1 MSTKAYR
8 DFRPFV
14 HFTPKYGWIND
25 PNGLTYE
32 NGTWHLFAQHY
43 PDEPIWGPMHWL
55 HATSTDL
62 LHWTEHGIALAPD
75 ELGMIFSGSAVIDQG
90 NTSGLGQSDNP
101 MVVIYTSHGE
111 HEQQS
116 IAVSDDRFHFTPY
129 AGNPVI
135 PNTEKRNFRDPKVFR
150 NPIRNCWTMVLAAGD
165 RAEFYASQ
173 DLIHWTKTGDFGSRE
188 NHLNGVFE
196 CTDLFPL
203 QAPDGSEVWV
213 LVVSMALHSEFGG
226 GRMQYFLGHFDGDTF
241 TEDAPHSPYILD
253 SGYDNY
259 AAVTFFGTE
268 KRIMIGWGSSP
279 SYAPFAPTGDFCCLM
294 TYARELS
301 LVETDSG
308 LRLSS
313 KPITPSFAL
322 TEISREPMPANLR
335 FPQRYIPKAA
345 GALPG
350 ELFHIHV
357 EADEAFDLMLS
368 NDEGEELHILINNE
382 QKLVVDRTR
391 AGLRSFNPVFES
403 GVCSVTSASRN
414 NFGKI
419 SLDLYF
425 DRMFVE
431 VFTDNGTVLNSSMVF
446 PKKPYQTATL
456 TGNGT
461 MWIGHP
467 EK

>member
-1 MSTKAYR
+1 MSTNTDR
-8 DFRPFV
+8 DFRPFM
-14 HFTPKYGWIND
+14 HFTPKAGWIND

-32 NGTWHLFAQHY
+32 NGTWHLFAQHN
-43 PDEPIWGPMHWL
+43 PDAPVWGPMYWL

-75 ELGMIFSGSAVIDQG
+75 SLGMAFSGSAVIDRG
-90 NTSGLGQSDNP
+90 NTSGLGQNSDP
-101 MVVIYTSHGE
+101 MVLIYTSHGE

-116 IAVSDDRFHFTPY
+116 IAFSDDRFHFTPY

-150 NPIRNCWTMVLAAGD
+150 NPFRDGWSMVLAAGD

-173 DLIHWTKTGDFGSRE
+173 DLIHWTRTGDFGSRE
-188 NHLNGVFE
+188 NRLNGVFE

-203 QAPDGSEVWV
+203 RAPDGSEVWV
-213 LVVSMALHSEFGG
+213 LVASMALHPEFGG

-241 TEDAPHSPYILD
+241 TEDQPHSPYILD

-259 AAVTFFGTE
+259 AAVTFFGAE

-279 SYAPFAPTGDFCCLM
+279 GYAAYAPTGDFRCLM

-301 LVETDSG
+301 LAKTDSG

-313 KPITPSFAL
+313 KPVTPSFEMR
-322 TEISREPMPANLR
+322 EITREPMPASLP
-335 FPQRYIPKAA
+335 FPHRYVPKAT
-345 GALPG
+345 GPLPG
-350 ELFHIHV
+350 ELFRIHV
-357 EADEAFDLMLS
+357 EAEEAFDLTLA
-368 NDEGEELHILINNE
+368 NENGEELHVLISDE

-391 AGLRSFNPVFES
+391 ASLRRLHPYYDA
-403 GVCSVTSASRN
+403 GVCSVTSAPRN
-414 NFGKI
+414 NYGKI

-425 DRMFVE
+425 DRMLAE
-431 VFTDNGTVLNSSMVF
+431 IFTDEGTVLNSSMVF
-446 PKKPYQTATL
+446 PEKPYQTATL
-456 TGNGT
+456 TGYGT

-467 EK
+467 ET

>member
-62 LHWTEHGIALAPD
+62 LHWTEHGIALAAHGGSNGGLTAHPD
-75 ELGMIFSGSAVIDQG
+75 
-90 NTSGLGQSDNP
+90 
-101 MVVIYTSHGE
+101 
-111 HEQQS
+111 
-116 IAVSDDRFHFTPY
+116 
-129 AGNPVI
+129 AGNFVLFCEGEPVLADAAFL
-135 PNTEKRNFRDPKVFR
+135 E
-150 NPIRNCWTMVLAAGD
+150 TMVLAAGD

-259 AAVTFFGTE
+259 AAVTFFGTK

-391 AGLRSFNPVFES
+391 AGLRSFDPVFES
-403 GVCSVTSASRN
+403 GVCSVTSAPRN

-431 VFTDNGTVLNSSMVF
+431 VCTDNGTVLNSSMVF